1 MSAGGAPRN
10 YLPMI
15 SALINTVEVHGG
27 GHLVFRF
34 PTIELLLGFC
44 LFLQLECYII
54 VKCSTCLSALGM
66 VCSVEKRKSTSTIL
80 LHHKYMWLMKG
91 IIILVPGSIILIPV
105 VWILLHLHQED
116 VATIKSL
123 SLNASGSLPMQHLN
137 RSMGHHPILQEVLGS
152 TDPISTVG
160 LKQDIKSHHL
170 NCKLIFTFSLSH
182 RGCKGRLL
190 S

>member
-1 MSAGGAPRN
+1 MRRWRPQDVLAAVSV
-10 YLPMI
+10 
-15 SALINTVEVHGG
+15 LIHTVDVHGG

-34 PTIELLLGFC
+34 QQLLGYF
-44 LFLQLECYII
+44 FYLQLECF
-54 VKCSTCLSALGM
+54 KWSAQCLSALGM
-66 VCSVEKRKSTSTIL
+66 GCLVEMNSTIIH
-80 LHHKYMWLMKG
+80 LHHKFMWLMKG
-91 IIILVPGSIILIPV
+91 FLILVLGPVILIPV

-160 LKQDIKSHHL
+160 LKLDIKSHHL